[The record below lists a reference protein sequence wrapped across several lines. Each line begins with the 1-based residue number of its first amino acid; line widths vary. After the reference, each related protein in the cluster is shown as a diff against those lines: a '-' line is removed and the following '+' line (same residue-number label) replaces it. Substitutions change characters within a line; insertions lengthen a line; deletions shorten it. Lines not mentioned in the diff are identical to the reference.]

1 MVRGPNPAIRE
12 NMIDDLANRCEP
24 LDYGNCC
31 GKQWL
36 AGRGNFDVYRLNP
49 ALHRFLMKMNV

>member
-1 MVRGPNPAIRE
+1 MVRGPNPVTRE

-24 LDYGNCC
+24 LNYGNCC

-36 AGRGNFDVYRLNP
+36 AGRECIDE
-49 ALHRFLMKMNV
+49 

>member
-1 MVRGPNPAIRE
+1 VVRGPYPAIRE
-12 NMIDDLANRCEP
+12 NIIDDLANRCEP

-36 AGRGNFDVYRLNP
+36 AGRGNFDV
-49 ALHRFLMKMNV
+49 